1 MFCRYASYSS
11 YDQTAHEPASEPV
24 AAVTEPYQQEEYSQ
38 QPVSDWNQQPGP
50 GHDQGYSDQPQL
62 QDPASVPDLGP
73 SIQDQPPIEA
83 AVEPVT
89 STAPPTFFN
98 PGEVTSSS
106 GAPTFF
112 NPASLPS
119 IPEQAAR
126 KGSLS
131 RQGSVNQTPSRKTS
145 EARSRQASESK
156 DAPPP
161 MVNSYYGSIGSSAP
175 PPQPTQAPEPVSSQQ
190 PPEQKKPA
198 PKKEVKKKDKQ
209 DEGKKKSSMFGGI
222 LSKFWKNDQAIL
234 PDDKD
239 NRIIFDEAKGRWVN
253 LDEDEDE
260 AGPAAPPPMDPA
272 FSAASTAP
280 AAGPGGP
287 GGPGGP
293 PAAPTSF
300 RAGLTSRRGGRG
312 YVDVLGQSGMS
323 KPVSSPAM
331 MPNGAP
337 PVSPAAPGMAPP
349 PAMFNPGAPVSAQG
363 APGSLTH
370 PAGGDQSEES
380 GPASM
385 PMMFNPSSMGAS
397 AMPPNF

>member
-1 MFCRYASYSS
+1 M
-11 YDQTAHEPASEPV
+11 
-24 AAVTEPYQQEEYSQ
+24 
-38 QPVSDWNQQPGP
+38 SDWNQQPGP

-62 QDPASVPDLGP
+62 QDSASVPDFGP

-126 KGSLS
+126 KGS
-131 RQGSVNQTPSRKTS
+131 VTQTPSRKTS

-175 PPQPTQAPEPVSSQQ
+175 PPQPTQAQEPVPSQQ

-272 FSAASTAP
+272 FSAAPADSSARP
-280 AAGPGGP
+280 GAAGGP
-287 GGPGGP
+287 QAP
-293 PAAPTSF
+293 PTSF
-300 RAGLTSRRGGRG
+300 RAGLASRRAGRG

-323 KPVSSPAM
+323 KPVTSDPGLV
-331 MPNGAP
+331 PNGAP
-337 PVSPAAPGMAPP
+337 PVASAAAPGLGAPP
-349 PAMFNPGAPVSAQG
+349 VMFNPGATPLTSQEAQG
-363 APGSLTH
+363 PG
-370 PAGGDQSEES
+370 ADQDTG

-385 PMMFNPSSMGAS
+385 PMMFNPSSMGSS

>member
-1 MFCRYASYSS
+1 MSS
-11 YDQTAHEPASEPV
+11 TA
-24 AAVTEPYQQEEYSQ
+24 
-38 QPVSDWNQQPGP
+38 
-50 GHDQGYSDQPQL
+50 QL
-62 QDPASVPDLGP
+62 PDIKMLMDK

-131 RQGSVNQTPSRKTS
+131 RQGSVTQTPSRKTS

-175 PPQPTQAPEPVSSQQ
+175 PPQPTQAPEPVPSQQ
-190 PPEQKKPA
+190 PPEQKPA

-209 DEGKKKSSMFGGI
+209 DEGKKMSSMFGGI

-239 NRIIFDEAKGRWVN
+239 KDNRIIFDTRWGDWRPHLAMILSN
-253 LDEDEDE
+253 S
-260 AGPAAPPPMDPA
+260 G
-272 FSAASTAP
+272 
-280 AAGPGGP
+280 
-287 GGPGGP
+287 
-293 PAAPTSF
+293 TSDIN
-300 RAGLTSRRGGRG
+300 RR
-312 YVDVLGQSGMS
+312 
-323 KPVSSPAM
+323 
-331 MPNGAP
+331 
-337 PVSPAAPGMAPP
+337 
-349 PAMFNPGAPVSAQG
+349 
-363 APGSLTH
+363 
-370 PAGGDQSEES
+370 
-380 GPASM
+380 
-385 PMMFNPSSMGAS
+385 
-397 AMPPNF
+397 